1 MNENRTGIC
10 RDTEIEKVVDANF
23 RGECSEV
30 GMYLA
35 MARQAQREG
44 LPEVAEALRTI
55 ALEEAEHAARF
66 AELNGVI
73 RDNLKE
79 NIEMML
85 EGEEAASREKGE
97 AALRA
102 TECGVDEAC
111 DFFHESSRDEGRHAR
126 MLRGILERYFKG

>member
-10 RDTEIEKVVDANF
+10 RDTEIEKLVDANF
-23 RGECSEV
+23 RGECTEV

-85 EGEEAASREKGE
+85 EGERAANREKRE

-102 TECGVDEAC
+102 SECGVDEAH
-111 DFFHESSRDEGRHAR
+111 DFFDESSRDEGRHAR
-126 MLRGILERYFKG
+126 MLRGMLERYFRG